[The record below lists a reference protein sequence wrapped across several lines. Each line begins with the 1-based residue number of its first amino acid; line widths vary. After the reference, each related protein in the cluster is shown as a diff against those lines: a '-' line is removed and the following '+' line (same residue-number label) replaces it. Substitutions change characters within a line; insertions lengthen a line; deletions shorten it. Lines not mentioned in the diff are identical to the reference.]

1 MTSGARGKGK
11 GQIKKLKLKKETL
24 RDLDVKRTA
33 RKVKGGVIIELSHMD
48 SCAPVCTMVPSCDC
62 TAGCT
67 QTCLYTC
74 PCVAGHRGR

>member
-1 MTSGARGKGK
+1 MTVKPRGKGK
-11 GQIKKLKLKKETL
+11 EQVKKLKLKKETL

-33 RKVKGGVIIELSHMD
+33 KKVKGGEIIELSHMA
-48 SCAPVCTMVPSCDC
+48 SCPPICSMAGSCDC